1 MDRNE
6 FKKRMQSLK
15 SYREQNPDKGYW
27 DWKEDIPEYKDG
39 GIHIKPENRGK
50 FTRLKERTG
59 KSATWFKKHGTPEQK
74 KMATFA
80 LNAKKWKHADGGEV
94 EPDNSPARVNPITG
108 KPLASGIATPVL
120 SLEAAAGFTP
130 IGDVM
135 SIRDA
140 YIAAQNNDLL
150 GLGLAGLGVIP
161 FIPRVNRNHFAERFA
176 EMEKRDARK
185 HEALDEYFKQRNSV
199 YEDLIENEEA
209 YRKAANADRV
219 SKSNYRQTYGDIIRA
234 YSNDASNYNP
244 DLTQPAFGRYLDGT
258 ETKAQVDPSNLG
270 YIYLN
275 PRYADPNELD
285 DVFKTINPGLIRH
298 ELGHEIDV
306 RSGLD
311 YTNRLSD
318 PDKFVSDEKLK
329 EMYPKTHEQFRNNV
343 LNRGSEIKSYMNEFR
358 DYLINKGRW
367 DEKETIHTFKNKLD
381 EYGKDFPMLRR
392 IFDSYKS
399 KRQFIKDYNTVPIA
413 VNNQDITIS

>member
-1 MDRNE
+1 
-6 FKKRMQSLK
+6 
-15 SYREQNPDKGYW
+15 
-27 DWKEDIPEYKDG
+27 
-39 GIHIKPENRGK
+39 
-50 FTRLKERTG
+50 
-59 KSATWFKKHGTPEQK
+59 
-74 KMATFA
+74 
-80 LNAKKWKHADGGEV
+80 
-94 EPDNSPARVNPITG
+94 
-108 KPLASGIATPVL
+108 
-120 SLEAAAGFTP
+120 
-130 IGDVM
+130 M

-176 EMEKRDARK
+176 EMERRDARK
-185 HEALDEYFKQRNSV
+185 HEALDEFFKQRNSV

-234 YSNDASNYNP
+234 YNNDASNYNP
-244 DLTQPAFGRYLDGT
+244 DLTQPAFGSYLDGT
-258 ETKAQVDPSNLG
+258 NTKAQVDPSNLG

-285 DVFKTINPGLIRH
+285 DAFKAINPGLIRH

-329 EMYPKTHEQFRNNV
+329 EMYPKTHEQFRNSV

-413 VNNQDITIS
+413 VNNQNITIS